1 MTRQRDNVTYIQTKR
16 HTQIVFDIATS
27 SCLSPHLIGAD
38 IANICNEAALHA
50 ARNRKMAID
59 SENFEYAVERVIA
72 GMEKK
77 SNVMTQK
84 EREVVAYH
92 EAGHVLV
99 GWMLKHTDPVL
110 KVGLLTLLLWWLL

>member
-1 MTRQRDNVTYIQTKR
+1 MCISV
-16 HTQIVFDIATS
+16 
-27 SCLSPHLIGAD
+27 CLGAD

-50 ARNRKMAID
+50 ARNRKKMID

-77 SNVMTQK
+77 SHVMTPE

-110 KVGLLTLLLWWLL
+110 KVR